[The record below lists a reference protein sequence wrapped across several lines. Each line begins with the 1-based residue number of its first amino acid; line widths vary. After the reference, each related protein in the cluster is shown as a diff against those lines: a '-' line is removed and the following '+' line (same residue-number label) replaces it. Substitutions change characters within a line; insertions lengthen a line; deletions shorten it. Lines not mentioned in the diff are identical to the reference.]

1 MELST
6 FLYLAIKVNG
16 DIIFFLERIF
26 SSETFRFLLNIL
38 KNSTELIFLDFC
50 LIFIAFYTK
59 IILNRLPKRRFKLL
73 ILTEKPSVAQD
84 FATALNCNFSG
95 GAYKNSSTVI
105 TYCMGH
111 LFKEEP
117 PQHYSQNFPVIP
129 ETWDYKFSDDEKN
142 ARQAKFVLSLLKN
155 HQNDT
160 IIIATDADRE
170 GEIIARECLLQAHI
184 FDISKIK
191 RFWVSQA
198 LTRDVI
204 IQGLKNAKPLSEY
217 NFLAQQGFARQ
228 HADWLF
234 GMNFCRYISNIA
246 KQNLS
251 VGRVQTAILSAIEQ
265 RCLQIKNFK
274 SEKYFEHYGIFQSSS
289 ETFRSKTCK
298 GIYFENEKT
307 SFPDDSRNQKLKSL
321 VGKSARLLDRK
332 TENKISN
339 PPQLYNLNAI
349 QKDAFK
355 LFGYSVGQTLK
366 IIQSLYEDLKC
377 VSYPRTPSRVM
388 GTGNLELC
396 EKIADELCESNLS
409 YSHPNQDFKS
419 MRQEMDISLSNKK
432 VFNDAKLEAHH
443 ALIPLKNLQIQKAT
457 QEQINI
463 FGLILDR
470 FFEAFLPPCE
480 YEKQT
485 FILDVDSSKFKIIGN
500 KIIKPGW
507 KKYILVCEQKLER
520 NVSLENKNFDI
531 TSSEDEQ
538 NLDNIDWNNLALSKV
553 ETEEK
558 WSKPSAFFNEAS
570 ILSFMENPKILERNV
585 SLEENPQK
593 KLVGL
598 GTAATRHTFIPL
610 LLKRG
615 YIEIDKKNIVCT
627 QLGSSLLKIVRNS
640 SLKPLADI
648 SLTTTWEENLNDNP
662 KKYLEDIKTFV
673 CQAVNQ
679 KVDFEV
685 PIIKSNSI
693 ICPICKKEIRKGKSN
708 WYCSGYKDGC
718 KFVLWEN
725 VAGAKL
731 SQKDVESLCNG
742 KQTGIK
748 HCINKIGKKF

>member
-1 MELST
+1 M
-6 FLYLAIKVNG
+6 
-16 DIIFFLERIF
+16 
-26 SSETFRFLLNIL
+26 
-38 KNSTELIFLDFC
+38 NS
-50 LIFIAFYTK
+50 
-59 IILNRLPKRRFKLL
+59 LPKRRFKLL
-73 ILTEKPSVAQD
+73 ILTEKPSVARD

-95 GAYKNSSTVI
+95 GAYKNSNTVI

-129 ETWDYKFSDDEKN
+129 EHWDYKFSDDEKN
-142 ARQAKFVLSLLKN
+142 AKQAKFVLSLLKN

-170 GEIIARECLLQAHI
+170 GEIIARECLLQVHI

-274 SEKYFEHYGIFQSSS
+274 SEKYFEHYGIFHTSS
-289 ETFRSKTCK
+289 ETFLSKTCK

-307 SFPDDSRNQKLKSL
+307 AFADDSRNQKLKSL
-321 VGKSARLLDRK
+321 VGKSVQLLDRK

-355 LFGYSVGQTLK
+355 LFGYSATQTLK

-388 GTGNLELC
+388 GSGNLELC
-396 EKIADELCESNLS
+396 KKIAYELCTSKLS
-409 YSHPNQDFKS
+409 FSHPKIDFKS
-419 MRQEMDISLSNKK
+419 MCQEMDISLSNKR

-457 QEQINI
+457 QDQLNI
-463 FGLILDR
+463 YGLILDR

-485 FILDVDSSKFKIIGN
+485 FILDVDSSKFKITGN
-500 KIIKPGW
+500 KIIKSGW
-507 KKYILVCEQKLER
+507 KKYISVCEQNLER
-520 NVSLENKNFDI
+520 NVSLENKNLETFDV
-531 TSSEDEQ
+531 TSSEDKQ
-538 NLDNIDWNNLALSKV
+538 NLDNINWNNLFLTEV
-553 ETEEK
+553 ETKEK
-558 WSKPSAFFNEAS
+558 WTKPLSFFNEAS
-570 ILSFMENPKILERNV
+570 ILSFMENPKMIERNV
-585 SLEENPQK
+585 SPEENFPQK

-610 LLKRG
+610 LLRRG
-615 YIEIDKKNIVCT
+615 YIEIDKKNIICT
-627 QLGSSLLKIVRNS
+627 ELGSSLLKIVRNS
-640 SLKPLADI
+640 SLKSLADI
-648 SLTTTWEENLNDNP
+648 SLTTTWEESLNDNP
-662 KKYLEDIKTFV
+662 KKYLEDIKIFV
-673 CQAVNQ
+673 RQAVNQ
-679 KVDFEV
+679 TMNFEV
-685 PIIKSNSI
+685 PIIRSNSI
-693 ICPICKKEIRKGKSN
+693 ICPLCKKEIRKGKSN
-708 WYCSGYKDGC
+708 WYCLGYKDGC
-718 KFVLWEN
+718 KFVVWEN
-725 VAGAKL
+725 VAGSKL
-731 SQKDVESLCNG
+731 SQKDVATLCNG

-748 HCINKIGKKF
+748 HCTNKVGKKFDCHFILNQDGKVDFVFDK

>member
-1 MELST
+1 M
-6 FLYLAIKVNG
+6 
-16 DIIFFLERIF
+16 
-26 SSETFRFLLNIL
+26 
-38 KNSTELIFLDFC
+38 
-50 LIFIAFYTK
+50 
-59 IILNRLPKRRFKLL
+59 L
-73 ILTEKPSVAQD
+73 ILTEKSSVAED
-84 FATALNCNFSG
+84 FASALNCNFSS
-95 GAYKNSSTVI
+95 GAFKNSNTVI

-129 ETWDYKFSDDEKN
+129 EHWDYKFLDDEKN
-142 ARQAKFVLSLLKN
+142 ARQAKFVLSLLRN
-155 HQNDT
+155 HKNDT

-198 LTRDVI
+198 LTRNVI
-204 IQGLKNAKPLSEY
+204 LEGLKNAKPLSEY

-274 SEKYFEHYGIFQSSS
+274 SEKYFEHYGIFQNSS

-307 SFPDDSRNQKLKSL
+307 AFSDDSRSQKLKSL
-321 VGKSARLLDRK
+321 VGKSAKLLDRK
-332 TENKISN
+332 IENKISN

-355 LFGYSVGQTLK
+355 LFGYSASQTLK

-388 GTGNLELC
+388 GSGNLELC
-396 EKIADELCESNLS
+396 KKIADELSSSNLS
-409 YSHPNQDFKS
+409 FSHPNQDFKS
-419 MRQEMDISLSNKK
+419 MRQEMDISLSNKR

-443 ALIPLKNLQIQKAT
+443 ALIPLKNLPTQKTT
-457 QEQINI
+457 QEQVNI
-463 FGLILDR
+463 YGLILDR
-470 FFEAFLPPCE
+470 FFEAFLLPCE

-485 FILDVDSSKFKIIGN
+485 FILDVDSSKFKITGN
-500 KIIKPGW
+500 KIIKLGW
-507 KKYILVCEQKLER
+507 KKYISLCEQNLER
-520 NVSLENKNFDI
+520 NVSLENKNFAEN
-531 TSSEDEQ
+531 SSKESNEDEQ
-538 NLDNIDWNNLALSKV
+538 SLDNIDWNNLSLSEI
-553 ETEEK
+553 ETKEK
-558 WSKPSAFFNEAS
+558 WTKPPAFFNEAS

-585 SLEENPQK
+585 SLEENLQNLPQK

-615 YIEIDKKNIVCT
+615 YIEIDKKNIICT

-640 SLKPLADI
+640 SLKSLADI

-662 KKYLEDIKTFV
+662 KKYLEDIKAFV
-673 CQAVNQ
+673 RQAVNQ
-679 KVDFEV
+679 NVDFEV
-685 PIIKSNSI
+685 PIIKSNAI
-693 ICPICKKEIRKGKSN
+693 TCPFCKKEIRKGKMN

-718 KFVLWEN
+718 KFVIWEN
-725 VAGAKL
+725 VAGSKL
-731 SQKDVESLCNG
+731 SQKDVASLCNG

-748 HCINKIGKKF
+748 HCTNKSGKKFDCHFILNQEGKVDFVFDK

>member
-1 MELST
+1 M
-6 FLYLAIKVNG
+6 
-16 DIIFFLERIF
+16 
-26 SSETFRFLLNIL
+26 
-38 KNSTELIFLDFC
+38 
-50 LIFIAFYTK
+50 
-59 IILNRLPKRRFKLL
+59 L
-73 ILTEKPSVAQD
+73 ILTEKPSVAKD
-84 FATALNCNFSG
+84 FATALNCTFSS
-95 GAYKNSSTVI
+95 GAFKNSNTII
-105 TYCMGH
+105 TNCIGH
-111 LFKEEP
+111 LFKEESP
-117 PQHYSQNFPVIP
+117 EHYSQNFPVIP
-129 ETWDYKFSDDEKN
+129 ETWDYKFSDDEKI
-142 ARQAKFVLSLLKN
+142 AKQAKFVLSLLKN

-274 SEKYFEHYGIFQSSS
+274 SERYFEHYGIFKNSS
-289 ETFRSKTCK
+289 ETFRSKIFK
-298 GIYFENEKT
+298 GIYFENDKT
-307 SFPDDSRNQKLKSL
+307 SFSDDSRNQKLKSL
-321 VGKSARLLDRK
+321 AGKSARLLDCK
-332 TENKISN
+332 TEKKISN

-355 LFGYSVGQTLK
+355 LFGYSAGQTLK
-366 IIQSLYEDLKC
+366 IIQSLYEELKC

-388 GTGNLELC
+388 GSGNLELC
-396 EKIADELCESNLS
+396 KKIADELCTSALS
-409 YSHPNQDFKS
+409 FSHQNQNFKS
-419 MRQEMDISLSNKK
+419 MRQEMDISLSNKR
-432 VFNDAKLEAHH
+432 VFYDAKLEAHH
-443 ALIPLKNLQIQKAT
+443 ALIPLKNLESQKAT
-457 QEQINI
+457 QEQLNI
-463 FGLILDR
+463 YSLILDR

-480 YEKQT
+480 YEKLI
-485 FILDVDSSKFKIIGN
+485 FILDVDSSKFKITGN

-507 KKYILVCEQKLER
+507 KKHISLCEQNSER
-520 NVSLENKNFDI
+520 NVSLQNKNFAEASASA
-531 TSSEDEQ
+531 SSEDEQ
-538 NLDNIDWNNLALSKV
+538 NLDNIDWNNLVLSEV
-553 ETEEK
+553 ETKEK
-558 WSKPSAFFNEAS
+558 WTKAPAFFNEAS
-570 ILSFMENPKILERNV
+570 ILSFMENPKMIERNV

-615 YIEIDKKNIVCT
+615 YIEIDKKNIICT
-627 QLGSSLLKIVRNS
+627 ELGSNLLKIVRNS
-640 SLKPLADI
+640 SLKTLADI
-648 SLTTTWEENLNDNP
+648 SLTTTWEERLNDNP
-662 KKYLEDIKTFV
+662 EKYLEDIKTFV
-673 CQAVNQ
+673 RQAVKQN
-679 KVDFEV
+679 VDFDV

-693 ICPICKKEIRKGKSN
+693 ICPLCKKEIRKGKSN

-718 KFVLWEN
+718 KFVVWEN
-725 VAGAKL
+725 VAGSKL
-731 SQKDVESLCNG
+731 QEKDVEKLCNG
-742 KQTGIK
+742 KQTSIK
-748 HCINKIGKKF
+748 HCTSKQGKKFDCRFILNQEGKVDFAFDNV